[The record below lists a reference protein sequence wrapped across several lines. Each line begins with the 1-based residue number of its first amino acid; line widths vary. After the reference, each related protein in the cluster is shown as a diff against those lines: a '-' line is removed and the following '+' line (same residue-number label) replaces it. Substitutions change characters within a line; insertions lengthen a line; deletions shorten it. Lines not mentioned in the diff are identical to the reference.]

1 MFIAIHPTTYRSGGF
16 LAHGVLKKATRE
28 DIETI
33 WKMQVEAFTELLDK
47 YQDFDMSPAT
57 ESLEK
62 IIAKFE

>member
-1 MFIAIHPTTYRSGGF
+1 MAIT
-16 LAHGVLKKATRE
+16 LKKAKRE

-62 IIAKFE
+62 IRLNHKTYGI